1 MKTLT
6 EVLRE
11 LSQLQL
17 QVKLSV
23 GFTDSINGYGWHSIY
38 HVDVIETIQ
47 FCSKCR
53 ANKNVNYVE
62 DYYPNHHNHSH
73 RYELKSIFT
82 AMYMDS
88 DKLVQGLETL
98 LNSRKTVV

>member
-11 LSQLQL
+11 LSQLHL

-38 HVDVIETIQ
+38 YVDVIETIE

-53 ANKNVNYVE
+53 ANKNVDYLEN
-62 DYYPNHHNHSH
+62 YYPNHHQHSH

-88 DKLVQGLETL
+88 DKLVQGLEAL
-98 LNSRKTVV
+98 LNSRKTK